1 MPTQLS
7 ESWKTKMPAKLV
19 TPLVTPQAAC
29 LKTANVIEQ
38 FATDVRE
45 GRRTFPKKLSAK
57 YFYDEIGRALFDVIT
72 LLPEYGLTGDDERVL
87 RRNAETLALSL
98 TPALIAAVLSSRGG

>member
-1 MPTQLS
+1 
-7 ESWKTKMPAKLV
+7 MPATLV

-45 GRRTFPKKLSAK
+45 GLRTFPKKLSAK
-57 YFYDEIGRALFDVIT
+57 YFYDEIGSALFDVIT
-72 LLPEYGLTGDDERVL
+72 LLPEYGLTRADERLL
-87 RRNAETLALSL
+87 RRNAETLALRL
-98 TPALIAAVLSSRGG
+98 TPDLIVAELGS